1 MGRKVIYPQIDFCA
15 FPEALC
21 AAADDNLRWNAGL
34 FEWAERIQRYDA
46 DGWNYMNELE
56 KFVAGGLT
64 SDSFITSVSRIVSRK
79 CHKQGCSDVEARM
92 LDKRIENFFMIIN
105 DIFELRQ
112 LFATPNPTSRPTPT
126 PEPTRRPTA
135 RPLDPPVPPSTM
147 EPSSEVQK
155 TNQSPSVSAPAPVS
169 SPVKD
174 ESVTIISE
182 VWQSFPPTDIDLDG
196 LIKLEGNNARERACR
211 IAPLLIAGTLLA
223 QYLLQ

>member
-56 KFVAGGLT
+56 KFVAGGFT

-112 LFATPNPTSRPTPT
+112 LFATPNPTSKPTPT
-126 PEPTRRPTA
+126 PDPTRRPTP

-147 EPSSEVQK
+147 EPSSEIQK
-155 TNQSPSVSAPAPVS
+155 TNQSPSVSAPAPVY

-182 VWQSFPPTDIDLDG
+182 VWQSSYPPTDKIG
-196 LIKLEGNNARERACR
+196 LIKLEDNNARERACR
-211 IAPLLIAGTLLA
+211 IAPFLITGALLA